1 MKLHDTQPLRGE
13 LTLVIKRRGYEPET
27 ITEHNMIM
35 NIARDA
41 LAKLIAGQGAG
52 KSINRIGFGTG
63 STGPSP
69 DDTALTSAYIKSV
82 GAISFPS
89 AGQVTFSF
97 SLAESEANGKSI
109 REFGLLCSDGS
120 LFSRKV
126 RGVIEKSD
134 DLSLSGTWTII
145 F

>member
-1 MKLHDTQPLRGE
+1 VKLQDTQLLRGE
-13 LTLVIKRRGYEPET
+13 LTLVIQRRGHAPET

-35 NIARDA
+35 NVARDA
-41 LAKLIAGQGAG
+41 LAKLIAGQGTG
-52 KSINRIGFGTG
+52 KTINRIGFGTG
-63 STGPSP
+63 SAGPTP
-69 DDTALTSAYIKSV
+69 DDTALSGAYIKSV